1 MYCTL
6 YSKYCNI
13 LGVQKH
19 EYFFRQFR
27 NDLGLVYFVLL
38 TQEIYFRT
46 IFHDLKSISGLY
58 FRTWILYLKYSSGL
72 EIYIWTIFQDL
83 KSISELLGD
92 KKYFLG
98 DDISTV
104 DCVLFGH
111 LTQFMYINIGFPQM
125 VRNTYH
131 CTNPFALKFFFAI

>member
-27 NDLGLVYFVLL
+27 NDLGLVYFVLINS
-38 TQEIYFRT
+38 E
-46 IFHDLKSISGLY
+46 DLFQNYI
-58 FRTWILYLKYSSGL
+58 SGL

-83 KSISELLGD
+83 NSISE
-92 KKYFLG
+92 
-98 DDISTV
+98 I
-104 DCVLFGH
+104 
-111 LTQFMYINIGFPQM
+111 
-125 VRNTYH
+125 
-131 CTNPFALKFFFAI
+131 

>member
-1 MYCTL
+1 MSRRNWGY
-6 YSKYCNI
+6 
-13 LGVQKH
+13 VQPYLTKLRSWINGMGRH
-19 EYFFRQFR
+19 E
-27 NDLGLVYFVLL
+27 NH
-38 TQEIYFRT
+38 EIWEFAN
-46 IFHDLKSISGLY
+46 
-58 FRTWILYLKYSSGL
+58 
-72 EIYIWTIFQDL
+72 QDL

-125 VRNTYH
+125 EFMSRECKNVISLVERIKVFILN
-131 CTNPFALKFFFAI
+131 L